1 MTPSVRAHLLLLV
14 GPAAL
19 LGGAFAFQH
28 LGGLYPCELCIW
40 QRWPHAAALILAS
53 AVLLLPRTARR
64 GALALAALAVL
75 VSAGIAVFHVG
86 VEQGWWEG
94 LSTCSAPAAVNG
106 NFLETVLAAP
116 VVQCDKVAWSLAG
129 LSMAGYNAL
138 LSLLIAGGSLWLLRK
153 R

>member
-53 AVLLLPRTARR
+53 AALLLPRAARR

-75 VSAGIAVFHVG
+75 ASAGIAVFHVG

-94 LSTCSAPAAVNG
+94 LSTCSAPAAANG

>member
-53 AVLLLPRTARR
+53 AALLLPQAARR
-64 GALALAALAVL
+64 GALAGAALAVL

-94 LSTCSAPAAVNG
+94 LATCSAPAAANG